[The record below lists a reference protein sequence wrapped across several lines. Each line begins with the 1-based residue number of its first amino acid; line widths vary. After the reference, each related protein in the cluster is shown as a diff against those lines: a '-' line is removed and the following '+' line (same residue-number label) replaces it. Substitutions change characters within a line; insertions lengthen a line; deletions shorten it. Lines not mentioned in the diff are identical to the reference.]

1 MNRKRS
7 DRSRVFNMLDSRAA
21 PGELD
26 GLAFVIQPNIDHVAW
41 KALEYYAVITPN
53 VAQRQALLVWLREH
67 PDPAAP
73 VVEQMELE
81 L

>member
-1 MNRKRS
+1 MRRPRT
-7 DRSRVFNMLDSRAA
+7 DRSQVFNLLDSSKT
-21 PGELD
+21 PPNLD
-26 GLAFVIQPNIDHVAW
+26 GFAFVMQPRTDHVAW

-53 VAQRQALLVWLREH
+53 VAQRQAILVWLREH

-73 VVEQMELE
+73 EAEQMEL